1 MAKTNKV
8 IIIAYSRQGIQ
19 TALKAAACFPGDEVQ
34 IFAPGRVVEE
44 SPMSVSEKESEKAET
59 FAEEQTPKTRT
70 VPSPAILRKNVM
82 AIPDDQS
89 RFYEEQFAR
98 ADLMVFVGALGIAV
112 RKIAPF
118 VKDKSTDPAVVCL
131 DEKGTFAISVLSGHI
146 GGANAFA
153 GMIAQAIDA
162 VPVITTATD
171 VNHRFSV
178 DAWAAKHDMIIDD
191 LKAAKAVSAAIL
203 EGDVPM
209 KSDLPAALPYPAGVI
224 PASKGQ
230 GSAPGILISWEI
242 RHPFTPTLR
251 LIPNVLHLGI
261 GCRKGT
267 SKEQIRDLV
276 DRVLEEYRVDRRA
289 IKGVYTIDLKA
300 EEEGLLAYC
309 SENQWPL
316 TVYTAEELN
325 SVPGHFTGSEFVQS
339 ITGVD
344 NVCERAALKEAERL
358 VVPKTAEHG
367 VTAALAAELPELQ
380 FAET

>member
-1 MAKTNKV
+1 MTKTNKV

-19 TALKAAACFPGDEVQ
+19 TALQAAACFPGDEVQ
-34 IFAPGRVVEE
+34 LFAPERVLEGTDFMTAQI
-44 SPMSVSEKESEKAET
+44 PGKQQ
-59 FAEEQTPKTRT
+59 EQNTE
-70 VPSPAILRKNVM
+70 VFLQENVR
-82 AIPDDQS
+82 AIPDEQR

-153 GMIAQAIDA
+153 GMIAQAIGA

-209 KSDLPAALPYPAGVI
+209 ESNLPAALPYPAGVI
-224 PASKGQ
+224 PASKDQ
-230 GSAPGILISWEI
+230 GPAPGILISWEI

-309 SENQWPL
+309 NENQWPL

-344 NVCERAALKEAERL
+344 NVCERAALKEADRL

-367 VTAALAAELPELQ
+367 VTTALAAELPELY
-380 FAET
+380 FTET